1 MRTLDSNTDAAD
13 QDFAKLVKASG
24 SEYTTIATA
33 GNFGDL
39 CSIVLSTGETVYMA
53 SENSAAVNSDLKLPA
68 IGNPL
73 RLRLCLSR
81 TYPNRLCL
89 YSGRRLVFCPVTFPI
104 PR

>member
-81 TYPNRLCL
+81 IYL
-89 YSGRRLVFCPVTFPI
+89 
-104 PR
+104 